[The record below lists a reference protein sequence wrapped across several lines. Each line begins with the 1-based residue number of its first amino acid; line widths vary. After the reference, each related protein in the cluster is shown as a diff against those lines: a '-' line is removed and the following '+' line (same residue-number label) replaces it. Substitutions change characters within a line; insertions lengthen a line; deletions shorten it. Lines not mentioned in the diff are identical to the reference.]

1 MVEAAAYLE
10 TQPVA
15 QCYTATLRRDR
26 YPMRLLTRWF
36 LNGHRISL
44 STNLLLLSVWCLGCG
59 GPAPLTVERYRSRG
73 VVLGVHGP
81 IIGSG
86 EPRRCPIRSWNLA
99 GTKKKV
105 AAPRD
110 PDRVLGSG

>member
-1 MVEAAAYLE
+1 
-10 TQPVA
+10 
-15 QCYTATLRRDR
+15 
-26 YPMRLLTRWF
+26 MRLLTRWF

-86 EPRRCPIRSWNLA
+86 EPLAERMSLLVDSERNLW
-99 GTKKKV
+99 V
-105 AAPRD
+105 EEFL
-110 PDRVLGSG
+110 VLEEEAVL